1 MRREKK
7 TIPKVTTAELAKD
20 SQLVGE
26 LVVAEKLGY
35 TLNEL
40 RERITPEEL
49 SLWFLFYELR
59 RSEEQKA
66 MDKAKRQ
73 RR

>member
-20 SQLVGE
+20 NQLLAE

-40 RERITPEEL
+40 RERIVPEEL
-49 SLWFLFYELR
+49 QLWLLFYELR
-59 RSEEQKA
+59 ADEEKKQLEQ
-66 MDKAKRQ
+66 AKR
-73 RR
+73 RRR

>member
-1 MRREKK
+1 MKLA
-7 TIPKVTTAELAKD
+7 PKALKLELSKD
-20 SQLVGE
+20 NQLLAE

-40 RERITPEEL
+40 RERIVPEEL
-49 SLWFLFYELR
+49 ELWLLFYQLR
-59 RSEEQKA
+59 ADEERKA
-66 MDKAKRQ
+66 LEKAKTK